1 MCVSIAFL
9 TESQPNSRMSKFSQ
23 VNLPIGVER
32 IKQIIPHRFPFLLLD
47 RITEIGEDSIKGL
60 KNVTANEAFFQGH
73 FPEVFIMP
81 GVLIVEAIAQ
91 LACVHQLLIEE
102 SNTNTKIGVF
112 AGIDQARFKTPV
124 FPGDKLDLEASIMWS
139 RRGVGRC
146 KGQASVDGKIAFSGE
161 LAFALIEQK
170 SLNAL

>member
-1 MCVSIAFL
+1 
-9 TESQPNSRMSKFSQ
+9 MSKFSQ
-23 VNLPIGVER
+23 VKLPIGVER

-47 RITEIGEDSIKGL
+47 RITEISEDSIKGF

-81 GVLIVEAIAQ
+81 GVLIVEAVAQ
-91 LACVHQLLIEE
+91 LSCVHQLLIEE
-102 SNTNTKIGVF
+102 SNTKIGVF

-124 FPGDKLDLEASIMWS
+124 FPGDKLDLEASIIWN

-161 LAFALIEQK
+161 LTFALIEQN